1 MDNVSQFLQSRKQS
15 LYEKICANK
24 EVAGLL
30 MSFISNLVI
39 MCHRK
44 GTPIEG
50 ISFGSPHEYQGEI
63 KAKIKFSSLSI
74 PKIEIWGAK
83 DDFVRYT
90 MQYSKHL
97 YKTLE
102 KNPGVGYFFEKLM
115 DVLELHGERH
125 GLEWNQV
132 CFKKAI
138 ITKDDYLVIKL
149 GKETLD
155 KWNR

>member
-1 MDNVSQFLQSRKQS
+1 MENISEYLQSRKQS
-15 LYEKICANK
+15 LYEKITTNK
-24 EVAGLL
+24 EIAGLL

-39 MCHRK
+39 LASRK
-44 GTPIEG
+44 GMPIEG
-50 ISFGSPHEYQGEI
+50 IEFGSPHEYQGEI
-63 KAKIKFSSLSI
+63 KARIKFNSLSI

-97 YKTLE
+97 YKALD
-102 KNPGVGYFFEKLM
+102 KNPRIGYFFEKLM
-115 DVLELHGERH
+115 DVFEKYGERK
-125 GLEWNQV
+125 GLTWSEV

-138 ITKDDYLVIKL
+138 ITKEDYLVIKL